1 MYVYQIADEVQEFE
15 VSLFDDI
22 IRIIFGQILYLRVKL
37 LEPTFWI
44 STSDLCNF
52 VVPSSYFID
61 TRLEKVSLKIHQV
74 TFKWRMLEAPS

>member
-44 STSDLCNF
+44 STSDL
-52 VVPSSYFID
+52 
-61 TRLEKVSLKIHQV
+61 
-74 TFKWRMLEAPS
+74 